1 MGKHCEQRL
10 ISLGWVCALIL
21 ALAVPAYAVDG
32 VIEINQARALAGGVT
47 LGDTTP
53 GFPVTI
59 SQPGSYRLTGN
70 LTVPNE
76 NTTAIQITAENVTID
91 LNGFA
96 ILGPTVC
103 TYTGVGA
110 IPVTC
115 MPAGTGRGIDGT
127 AAGLAV
133 LNGTVRGMGAAGIF
147 FQGGSRAEGVHVVS
161 NGSSGIGGNYG
172 SSNLI
177 THNIAELNGEAGIQ
191 AGGGAT
197 VSQNVA
203 AYNGIRGIDAGGGE
217 CTIIGN
223 TATLNG
229 SEGIYSNN
237 LSTITNN
244 TTVANK
250 GDGIF
255 TGGGSLVQGN
265 QSSANGGRGLAF
277 SFGGGAAGYTHNVFA
292 SNTGGSV
299 GGGAPVSL
307 GQNLC
312 NGVVC

>member
-1 MGKHCEQRL
+1 MRAQRN
-10 ISLGWVCALIL
+10 GTHV
-21 ALAVPAYAVDG
+21 LAVIGLVTACLTTTALAVDG
-32 VIEINQARALAGGVT
+32 VIEVNQARALAGGVT
-47 LGDTTP
+47 VGDTS
-53 GFPVTI
+53 GLPVTI

-76 NTTAIQITAENVTID
+76 NTTAIQVTAENVTID

-96 ILGPTVC
+96 IIGPTSC
-103 TYTGVGA
+103 TYTGIGDV
-110 IPVTC
+110 PVTC
-115 MPAGTGRGIDGT
+115 TPVGTGRGIDGT
-127 AAGLAV
+127 VAHLTV
-133 LNGTVRGMGAAGIF
+133 LNGTVRGMGATGIVLAGS
-147 FQGGSRAEGVHVVS
+147 SRVDGVHVVS
-161 NGSSGIGGNYG
+161 NGESGVGDG
-172 SSNLI
+172 SSTSDLI
-177 THNIAELNGEAGIQ
+177 THNEARLNGRSGLRL
-191 AGGGAT
+191 GDNAT
-197 VSQNVA
+197 ISQNVA
-203 AYNGIRGIDAGGGE
+203 TFNGIRGIVADGGQ

-223 TATLNG
+223 TANLNG

-237 LSTITNN
+237 QSTITDN

-265 QSSANGGRGLAF
+265 QSSSNGGRGLGF
-277 SFGGGAAGYTHNVFA
+277 SFGGGNSGYTHNVFA
-292 SNTGGSV
+292 ANTGGSV